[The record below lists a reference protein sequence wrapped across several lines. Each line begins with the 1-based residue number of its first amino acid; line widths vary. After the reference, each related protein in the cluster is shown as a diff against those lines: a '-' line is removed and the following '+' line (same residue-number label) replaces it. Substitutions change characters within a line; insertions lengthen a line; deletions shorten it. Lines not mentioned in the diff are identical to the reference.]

1 MAEQLNLFGGEDVS
15 THTSS
20 AVVSAPDQHDFA
32 LFSEHVSTRAIPET
46 IGKAKVTTL
55 EKSNVLSPAGGF
67 MSDYDF
73 TLNPYVGCQFGC
85 AYCYAAFF
93 INSEERRESWGEWVD
108 VKVNAIK
115 EIAKKRVLLDK
126 KIYMS
131 SVTDP
136 YQPLENKIHLT
147 RDILEAMAAP
157 ERQPRIVV
165 QTRSPLVTRDID
177 ILRRYKHLRVNMT
190 VTTDSDA
197 IRKRFEPACPSNDRR
212 LEALA
217 EVKAAGIRTCICVTP
232 MLPLEDPEK
241 FARRLADMKADI
253 YVAQPFKPSQGRFT
267 ASTRRM
273 ALDIAQQYNWTEQNY
288 AKAFAILRKHLP
300 YLYEGRD
307 GFMPE

>member
-1 MAEQLNLFGGEDVS
+1 MPAKQSHLILFDEMS
-15 THTSS
+15 TTAKIIPESIGQ
-20 AVVSAPDQHDFA
+20 AVVTQ
-32 LFSEHVSTRAIPET
+32 
-46 IGKAKVTTL
+46 L
-55 EKSNVLSPAGGF
+55 EKSSVLSPASGF

-93 INSEERRESWGEWVD
+93 VNSEERRENWGAWVD
-108 VKVNAIK
+108 VKVNALK
-115 EIAKKRVLLDK
+115 EIAKKRVLLGK

-136 YQPLENKIHLT
+136 YQPLENKIELT
-147 RDILEAMAAP
+147 RDILEAMSAP
-157 ERQPRIVV
+157 ERQPRMVI
-165 QTRSPLVTRDID
+165 QTRSPLVSRDID

-190 VTTDSDA
+190 VTTDSDS

-217 EVKAAGIRTCICVTP
+217 EVKAAGIKTCICITP
-232 MLPLEDPEK
+232 MLPLEDPDK
-241 FARRLADMKADI
+241 FARRLAAMNADI

-267 ASTRRM
+267 ASTRQM
-273 ALDIAQQYNWTEQNY
+273 ALDIAQEYNWTEQSY
-288 AKAFAILRKHLP
+288 AQAFAILRRYLP
-300 YLYEGRD
+300 DLYEGRE